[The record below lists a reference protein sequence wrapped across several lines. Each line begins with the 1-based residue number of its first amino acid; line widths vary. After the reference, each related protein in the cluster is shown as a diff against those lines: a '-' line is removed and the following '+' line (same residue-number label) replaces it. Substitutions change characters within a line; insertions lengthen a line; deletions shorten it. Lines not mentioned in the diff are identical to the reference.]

1 MSENCPVL
9 PPHLLESFDPAK
21 ATVTELKAIL
31 LECNVE
37 FPTHRA
43 VKEDFVAIYRSKVA
57 PNLDCQRAAFLA
69 KAQARP
75 SNAGIDYIDAGRI
88 HSIKAMRL
96 SQTQQSSINIISSSS
111 SSSSAKR
118 PSKAIKAGISSAVG
132 NDQKHPQSLP
142 APPSSPQKLLRA
154 VHKGDDAHEAA
165 NWTRSTLV
173 VEIPSSKSSAVAEHC
188 VSKIP
193 KPVRAS
199 PLKEPDSAASTTA
212 HSFSEC
218 QPFAS
223 LAAEPALSPIPRIS
237 HSFDAEDYNDL
248 LEAYENSSPPV
259 SDPPTHTS
267 ENQKDDDKE
276 NAEDDEELNACFSP
290 DPRSPS
296 LFRNGCSQRSSVG
309 GSSSPLLTQTLR
321 QRLKSQ
327 LLEKAKRLSESSCGS
342 AAGGT
347 DRLFLAEATAETE
360 AEDEQQQQ
368 QQQQQKLSVPEV
380 VGDLSEL
387 SPAIVAALGQTN
399 GRKWLNCSLLT
410 AYAFFLPFLA
420 IMVIWYVE
428 IGSNIGYCDSD
439 LNIGSSESSV
449 LNIVTVKDFIKSIL
463 PSCMACPPSAVCR
476 ESYLVEC
483 RGELFAVEEPR
494 KFSAVEYYFSSAC
507 SEKSKL
513 SSKTSSRH
521 DSFGGPSIQVAE
533 MGSTLERKMKSLV
546 NDMIEAASP
555 VIDSL
560 LTTTLETIKVG
571 HDRVNKMHGWVNNF
585 VVTNA
590 KRLKESAEP
599 VAANPVARL
608 GAVVISSCGMIGLL
622 VRRWISARAARQAA
636 HDAKLARDVAA
647 EVLSKLR
654 RSSRHVLEGEGG
666 DAGTTRKRATRRV
679 RVLQV
684 RDLMFPQGGA
694 AGTRMQ
700 RRESRGGDVVG
711 NGHEALVAVDAAR
724 REKVWA
730 AVREI
735 VVSSKAVREVT
746 VEGDEFWEYRG

>member
-1 MSENCPVL
+1 MDEAMAELEMSLGKMEL
-9 PPHLLESFDPAK
+9 RKDRKPANK
-21 ATVTELKAIL
+21 NPKPQAGTMEVSLQIPQDMAASDVVVAVSGKRFRLVTELKAIL

-212 HSFSEC
+212 NSFSEC

-259 SDPPTHTS
+259 SDPPTLTS

-276 NAEDDEELNACFSP
+276 NTEDDEELNACFSP

-360 AEDEQQQQ
+360 AEDEQQ

-483 RGELFAVEEPR
+483 RGELFAVDEPR
-494 KFSAVEYYFSSAC
+494 RFSAVEYYFSSAC
-507 SEKSKL
+507 SEKTKL

-521 DSFGGPSIQVAE
+521 DSFGGPSIQ
-533 MGSTLERKMKSLV
+533 
-546 NDMIEAASP
+546 
-555 VIDSL
+555 
-560 LTTTLETIKVG
+560 
-571 HDRVNKMHGWVNNF
+571 
-585 VVTNA
+585 
-590 KRLKESAEP
+590 
-599 VAANPVARL
+599 
-608 GAVVISSCGMIGLL
+608 
-622 VRRWISARAARQAA
+622 
-636 HDAKLARDVAA
+636 
-647 EVLSKLR
+647 
-654 RSSRHVLEGEGG
+654 
-666 DAGTTRKRATRRV
+666 
-679 RVLQV
+679 
-684 RDLMFPQGGA
+684 
-694 AGTRMQ
+694 
-700 RRESRGGDVVG
+700 
-711 NGHEALVAVDAAR
+711 
-724 REKVWA
+724 
-730 AVREI
+730 
-735 VVSSKAVREVT
+735 
-746 VEGDEFWEYRG
+746 